1 LLAGLAGSPE
11 SDGAG
16 FHRSRGNLL
25 IKGFFMKKNLIHMA
39 QAIILTLSLMTFTG
53 CIEVLGILGS
63 GASMASDYI
72 LKSNASKTISHE
84 FDRTKKALLIALR
97 KMEIFVEE
105 ALEIEDGE
113 QIVAKADKLE
123 IKIELTEITSKV
135 TRITVVAGK
144 NIIHRDKATAQ
155 EIVYQTN
162 KVADKIS

>member
-1 LLAGLAGSPE
+1 
-11 SDGAG
+11 
-16 FHRSRGNLL
+16 
-25 IKGFFMKKNLIHMA
+25 MKKNLIHIA
-39 QAIILTLSLMTFTG
+39 QAIILTLVLMTFTG
-53 CIEVLGILGS
+53 CVEILGVLGS
-63 GASMASDYI
+63 GASMASEYI

-84 FDRTKKALLIALR
+84 FTRTKKALLIALR

-113 QIVAKADKLE
+113 EIVATADQLE
-123 IKIELTEITSKV
+123 IKIELKEITSKV

-144 NIIHRDKATAQ
+144 NILHRDKATAQ

>member
-1 LLAGLAGSPE
+1 
-11 SDGAG
+11 
-16 FHRSRGNLL
+16 
-25 IKGFFMKKNLIHMA
+25 
-39 QAIILTLSLMTFTG
+39 
-53 CIEVLGILGS
+53 
-63 GASMASDYI
+63 MASDYI

-84 FDRTKKALLIALR
+84 FDMTKKALLIALR
-97 KMEIFVEE
+97 EMEIFVEE